1 MMRMKNLAAGLG
13 LAFSMASGSAFA
25 GGYHQIC
32 YQGPSTS
39 TGALTAIFGCRAD
52 NPNLTCS
59 VGLSGGT
66 AIFGP
71 AGLLKQVTLPSSGS
85 FNTAM
90 TFSDGTTRSC
100 TVSAI
105 ANGGVQTPLVGYT
118 TDLSGLVMTGV
129 WTQRS
134 NQFTSPV
141 RQVIA
146 VPGDFVVVGGGV
158 VGNEGPP
165 GALVGL
171 SLPTGDLD
179 KREWWVG
186 TQDDIYPE
194 PHDNDAYAIGLKIE
208 GLGIAS
214 LRPLISTTLGGSAPN
229 AWVSSPTATAPM
241 ANGTV
246 PLGGGV
252 HGRGPLGSGQYLTQS
267 FPNLMQNFCY
277 PACEQ
282 TYTITGWTGTSK
294 DHGVSVP
301 GEMDAYLIA
310 ITGQFSVGS
319 STWHVVTSVS
329 TATSAEAAHPSI
341 VVAGTPGEYALTSI
355 GAYVD
360 WQDYGSFGNLIWKL
374 LPRPDI
380 AGAEV
385 ASKDHGFVSPAT
397 ITGYAIGVKLVP
409 GPFPTAQP
417 PPIILRP
424 PPIRRP

>member
-1 MMRMKNLAAGLG
+1 MMRMKTLAAGLG
-13 LAFSMASGSAFA
+13 LAISMASGSAFA

-32 YQGPSTS
+32 YQGPNTS

-66 AIFGP
+66 AILGP

-85 FNTAM
+85 FNTVM
-90 TFSDGTTRSC
+90 TFSDGMTRPC
-100 TVSAI
+100 TVSVVAG
-105 ANGGVQTPLVGYT
+105 GGVQTPLVGYT
-118 TDLSGLVMTGV
+118 TDLSGLLMTGV

-134 NQFTSPV
+134 NQLAS
-141 RQVIA
+141 QVKQIIS
-146 VPGDFVVVGGGV
+146 VPWDFVVVGGGV

-165 GALVGL
+165 GALVGF
-171 SLPTGDLD
+171 SLPEGDAAM
-179 KREWWVG
+179 RQWWVE

-208 GLGIAS
+208 GLGSAALRS
-214 LRPLISTTLGGSAPN
+214 LITLTSVWSDQA
-229 AWVSSPTATAPM
+229 AVVSSPTATAST

-246 PLGGGV
+246 PLGGGAYS
-252 HGRGPLGSGQYLTQS
+252 GGPWGGGQYLTQS
-267 FPNLMQNFCY
+267 FPNLLQNFCF

-301 GEMDAYLIA
+301 GALEARLIA

-329 TATSAEAAHPSI
+329 TATSGEASHPSI

-380 AGAEV
+380 AGVEV
-385 ASKDHGFVSPAT
+385 ASKDHGFVSPGT

-409 GPFPTAQP
+409 GPFPTAP
-417 PPIILRP
+417 PPPVLRP
-424 PPIRRP
+424 PPILRP